1 MSTVLSPSLHLVDM
15 PPSAAPVPGF
25 VKLQPRT
32 LVHQVIDALV
42 AGASEGLILP
52 GDRIVEADLA
62 LQLGVSRVPVRE
74 ALRVLESQGVVVN
87 EPYKGIRL
95 TPVTPQR
102 IDQLIEVRVA
112 LETMAARRAI
122 RSGFNSGIHIEGL
135 ASLVQEMAAMA
146 DRNDVFGFATADTNF
161 HRALC
166 ALAGNTVLNDMWEML
181 ARQMTIIFGLSTLGK
196 PMAAIVDEHLRLIE
210 VFRSGDVADM
220 ARELEDHIDVQIHK
234 VDIENIVAQRRSQTA
249 QTANSR

>member
-1 MSTVLSPSLHLVDM
+1 MPPSLHFVDPPPTLM
-15 PPSAAPVPGF
+15 PAPGF

-95 TPVTPQR
+95 TPVTPER

-112 LETMAARRAI
+112 LETTAAKHAI
-122 RSGFNSGIHIEGL
+122 RRGFNTGSHIDSL
-135 ASLVQEMAAMA
+135 ASLVQEMASMA
-146 DRNDVFGFATADTNF
+146 ARNDVFGFATADTNF

-166 ALAGNTVLNDMWEML
+166 ALAGNAVLTDMWEML

-210 VFRSGDVADM
+210 VFRSGDAADM
-220 ARELEDHIDVQIHK
+220 AREIEDHIDVQIHK
-234 VDIENIVAQRRSQTA
+234 VDIENIIEQRRSQTA
-249 QTANSR
+249 KIANSR